1 MIINEVKQLWKWIG
15 GSALLASMCCAPSI
29 LLVAFGLMSVSA
41 ADELSNDLYF
51 GPFRYIL
58 YGLTIA
64 LLTVGLIRYF
74 QKQGICDLEAAK
86 RERKRIVNTS
96 LLVFIIS
103 VIVYIVWNYFILEIL
118 GISLGLPWED
128 DAIWK

>member
-1 MIINEVKQLWKWIG
+1 MIIDDVKHLWKWIG
-15 GSALLASMCCAPSI
+15 GSALLASMCCVPSI
-29 LLVAFGLMSVSA
+29 LLVAFGLMSVST
-41 ADELSNDLYF
+41 ADALSNDLYF

-64 LLTVGLIRYF
+64 LLTIGLIRYF
-74 QKQGICDLEAAK
+74 QHQGICDLDTAK
-86 RERKRIVNTS
+86 RERRRIVNTS

-103 VIVYIVWNYFILEIL
+103 VLVYIVWNYLILEIL
-118 GISLGLPWED
+118 GISLGLPWEE